1 MGGNAFGYETAR
13 LRASDYYELE
23 ARSIAVLRE
32 TFPETRVEPIR
43 AYRNKPDFGDCDI
56 LVERGAGYSY
66 EQAAKALGA
75 IEVVPNGPVCSVGVP
90 IPPQGG
96 NSIFQID
103 LVTATPLTFDFSRG
117 YFGQGDIGNLIGRL
131 YHACGLAF
139 RHDGLYYY
147 VRDGDYKFREIALTL
162 NFNFALELMQYNV
175 QTFENGFDSP
185 EDIFSYVASSPFFN
199 PDIFLLHNRNAQSRV
214 RDRKRPM
221 YTAFLKFCEENPN
234 LPKFQFPENKSDW
247 LPRLFEYFAGFKQE
261 YDRALADLAKLR
273 QVKAKFNGAWVSQ
286 VTGLQG
292 KELGVVMQ
300 AFRHSFTTQ
309 EDLNDYVLATPLE
322 ELERGVKALI

>member
-1 MGGNAFGYETAR
+1 MGGHAFGYETAR

-23 ARSIAVLRE
+23 ARSIATLRE
-32 TFPETRVEPIR
+32 AFPETRVEAIR

-56 LVERGAGYSY
+56 LVERGTGYSY

-75 IEVVPNGPVCSVGVP
+75 IEVVPNGPVCSIGVP
-90 IPPQGG
+90 VTPQGG
-96 NSIFQID
+96 KDIFQID
-103 LVTATPLTFDFSRG
+103 LVTADPLSFDFSKG
-117 YFGQGDIGNLIGRL
+117 YFGQGDIGNLVGRL
-131 YHACGLAF
+131 YHAWGLAL

-162 NFNFALELMQYNV
+162 NFNFALELMRYDV
-175 QTFENGFDSP
+175 QTFEDGFESP
-185 EDIFSYVASSPFFN
+185 EDIFRYVASSPFFN

-221 YTAFLKFCEENPN
+221 YMAFLKFCEETSG
-234 LPKFQFPENKSDW
+234 LPKFQFPENKSAW
-247 LPRLFEYFAGFKQE
+247 LPRLFEHFAGFKQE
-261 YDRALADLAKLR
+261 YDKALADLSELR
-273 QVKAKFNGAWVSQ
+273 RVKDKFNGTWVSQ

-292 KELGVVMQ
+292 KELGEVMQ
-300 AFRHSFTTQ
+300 AFRHSFATQ
-309 EDLNDYVLATPLE
+309 EDLHDYVLTTPLE